1 MACPRVE
8 IERVRSRGWRR
19 GSESKERAET
29 PARSTATF
37 TIAVDDLTEALEL
50 SSDGFVSAS
59 RRRGPAD
66 E

>member
-1 MACPRVE
+1 
-8 IERVRSRGWRR
+8 VRSQGWRR
-19 GSESKERAET
+19 ASKSKERAET

-37 TIAVDDLTEALEL
+37 TVAVDDLTKALEL

-59 RRRGPAD
+59 WRRGPAG

>member
-1 MACPRVE
+1 MGVE
-8 IERVRSRGWRR
+8 TERGRSRGWQRF
-19 GSESKERAET
+19 SESKERAET

-37 TIAVDDLTEALEL
+37 TVVVDDLTEALEL
-50 SSDGFVSAS
+50 SSDGFVSVS